1 MEEKVLERR
10 THFEGKLLRLEVVQ
24 VELADGSR
32 SVREIVYH
40 PNAVCA
46 AVLTVDK
53 KWVFV
58 RQYRVPAESLLLE
71 VPAGKI
77 DPGEDADAAVIRELQ
92 EEVGYKSGKVQKLM
106 QFWSTPGFCNER
118 MTAYLVSDAVLDERQ
133 IVEDE
138 FLELVEVPLEEGI
151 AMALDGRLSDA
162 KSVAALLAGARVLG
176 I

>member
-1 MEEKVLERR
+1 MEEKILERS
-10 THFEGKLLRLEVVQ
+10 TQFSGKLLRLEVVQ

-32 SVREIVYH
+32 GMREIVYH

-58 RQYRVPAESLLLE
+58 RQYRVPAEELLLE

-77 DPGEDADAAVIRELQ
+77 DPGEDADEAVIRELQ
-92 EEVGYKSGKVQKLM
+92 EEIGYKSGKVQKLM

-118 MTAYLVSDAVLDERQ
+118 MTAYLVSEAVLDTRHV
-133 IVEDE
+133 IEDE
-138 FLELVEVPLEEGI
+138 FLEVEQVPLEEGI

-176 I
+176 V

>member
-1 MEEKVLERR
+1 MEEKVLERS
-10 THFEGKLLRLEVVQ
+10 TQFSGKLLRLEVVQ

-32 SVREIVYH
+32 GVREIVYH

-58 RQYRVPAESLLLE
+58 RQYRVPAEALLLE

-77 DPGEDADAAVIRELQ
+77 DPGEDADTAVIRELQ
-92 EEVGYKSGKVQKLM
+92 EEIGYTSGKIQKLM

-118 MTAYLVSDAVLDERQ
+118 MTAYLVSDAVLDTRNV
-133 IVEDE
+133 IEDE
-138 FLELVEVPLEEGI
+138 FLEIEQVPYEEGI

-162 KSVAALLAGARVLG
+162 KSIAALLAGARVLG
-176 I
+176 L